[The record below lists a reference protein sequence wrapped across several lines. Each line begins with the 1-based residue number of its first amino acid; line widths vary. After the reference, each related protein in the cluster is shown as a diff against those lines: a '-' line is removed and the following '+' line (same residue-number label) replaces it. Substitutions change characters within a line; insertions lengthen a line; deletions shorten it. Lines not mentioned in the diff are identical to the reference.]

1 MRGLACLRIAATFGT
16 GTLNRAWPAPVFLL
30 RRASVQARCGGWA
43 SVPGPW
49 LRRETVGY
57 RHRNLAFARQLAL

>member
-43 SVPGPW
+43 SVPGP
-49 LRRETVGY
+49 LTPPRDCGISAPESRV
-57 RHRNLAFARQLAL
+57 RASACA